1 MQIVIDIPE
10 EEYNIIKKTNAPMT
24 WAEHLIAKGTPLPKG
39 HGNLIQREEAETIFR
54 NAKMALYKQ
63 SRIEQIKDFQTRESM
78 LLNAEQL
85 VHLIKP
91 IIEAD
96 KAESD
101 AKNDGL
107 LIIDTFLSAILTKD
121 KEAIKYAFTAYKYTL
136 KSIAPLKNNVSLVEK
151 LINELS
157 FFKN

>member
-1 MQIVIDIPE
+1 MANIELVIKIPE
-10 EEYNIIKKTNAPMT
+10 ELYEQCKETELTDENEGFDFHIINTVANG
-24 WAEHLIAKGTPLPKG
+24 IPLPKG

-63 SRIEQIKDFQTRESM
+63 SRTEQIKDFQTRESM

-96 KAESD
+96 KGAD
-101 AKNDGL
+101 NG
-107 LIIDTFLSAILTKD
+107 
-121 KEAIKYAFTAYKYTL
+121 
-136 KSIAPLKNNVSLVEK
+136 
-151 LINELS
+151 
-157 FFKN
+157 